1 MIHLNSKN
9 IDASSNAHLEKVQKE
24 ITDEPTFEEQA
35 KKASAKWDSKTSGAG
50 KSAFKNIKDTLM
62 DMCVSVEICVY
73 CEQNE
78 ATDIEHI
85 YPKKLYP
92 EKSFTW
98 ENYVLACGKC
108 NTHHKSDKFKIFK
121 PHNSAIEEDVTPPR
135 GVYIQPANDDSLFI
149 NQRKENPMAL
159 LELDLVNKQFVFI
172 EKFPEG
178 TREYKKAKYTKDLL
192 GLNTRAALVA
202 SRKAAAKFYL
212 SRFEKYVGAKNA
224 IDFQQ
229 LSDALNDDLGDIDQT
244 QDFDIEKARI
254 LESIKTDV
262 LSYSHPTVM
271 KELIS
276 QRDSL
281 PKTNSLLNKAPEI
294 TTW

>member
-24 ITDEPTFEEQA
+24 ITDELSFEAKA
-35 KKASAKWDSKTSGAG
+35 KKANSKWDSKTSGNG
-50 KSAFKNIKDTLM
+50 KSAFKNIKDILIE
-62 DMCVSVEICVY
+62 MCVGVELCVY

-85 YPKKLYP
+85 FPKKLYP
-92 EKSFTW
+92 EKAFTW

-108 NTHHKSDKFKIFK
+108 NTHHKSDKFKIFN
-121 PHNSAIEEDVTPPR
+121 PQNSVIEEDVTPPR
-135 GVYIQPANDDSLFI
+135 GVYIQPANDDALFI
-149 NQRKENPMAL
+149 NQRAENPMDL
-159 LELDLVNKQFVFI
+159 FELDLVNRQFIFI
-172 EKFPEG
+172 EKYPEG
-178 TREYKKAKYTKDLL
+178 TREYKKAKYTKELL

-224 IDFQQ
+224 VDFQQ
-229 LSDALNDDLGDIDQT
+229 LSDALNDDLSDIDQT
-244 QDFDIEKARI
+244 KDFNIEKARI
-254 LESIKTDV
+254 LESIKSDI
-262 LSYSHPTVM
+262 LSYSHPTVL
-271 KELIS
+271 KELIA

-281 PKTNSLLNKAPEI
+281 PKTYSLLNQAPEI
-294 TTW
+294 TNW

>member
-1 MIHLNSKN
+1 MIHLNSKS

-24 ITDEPTFEEQA
+24 ITDEPSFETQA

-50 KSAFKNIKDTLM
+50 KSVFKNIKDTLIE
-62 DMCVSVEICVY
+62 MCVGVEICAY

-98 ENYVLACGKC
+98 DNYVLACGKC
-108 NTHHKSDKFKIFK
+108 NTHHKSDKFKIFN
-121 PHNSAIEEDVTPPR
+121 PLNSSIEEDVTPPR
-135 GVYIQPANDDSLFI
+135 GKYIQPANDDALFI
-149 NQRKENPMAL
+149 NQRIENPMAL
-159 LELDLVNKQFVFI
+159 LELDLVNRQFIFT
-172 EKFPEG
+172 EKHPPG

-202 SRKAAAKFYL
+202 SRKSAAKFYL
-212 SRFEKYVGAKNA
+212 SRFEKYVAAKNA
-224 IDFQQ
+224 NDFQQ
-229 LSDALNDDLGDIDQT
+229 LSEALNDDLSDIDQT
-244 QDFDIEKARI
+244 QNFDTEKARI
-254 LESIKTDV
+254 LESIKSDI
-262 LSYSHPTVM
+262 LSYSHPTVL

-276 QRDSL
+276 QRLNL
-281 PKTNSLLNKAPEI
+281 PKTNSLLIQATEI
-294 TTW
+294 ITW